1 MTNGKPDEDHFI
13 LMIREKKNCLTSI
26 SSEVKILNNNIIE
39 FQEKSEF
46 TPVLFKMFPL
56 IGTESFNY
64 PFILNNLDW
73 ETNPER

>member
-1 MTNGKPDEDHFI
+1 MLT
-13 LMIREKKNCLTSI
+13 EKSEKNKWRTSI
-26 SSEVKILNNNIIE
+26 STEVKILNNNIIE

-56 IGTESFNY
+56 IGTEYFNY

-73 ETNPER
+73 ETNKER